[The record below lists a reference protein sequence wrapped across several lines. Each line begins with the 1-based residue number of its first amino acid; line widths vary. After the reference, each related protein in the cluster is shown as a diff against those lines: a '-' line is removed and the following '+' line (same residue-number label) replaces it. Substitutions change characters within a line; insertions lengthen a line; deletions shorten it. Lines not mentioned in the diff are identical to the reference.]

1 MENKSS
7 LKHVVRDIFIITG
20 SIIVASI
27 LSKSGTIGTLVS
39 ISGQFVIISSFIA
52 GAFFTSIFTLAPAA
66 VGLIAISKT
75 NSPLVVAGFGA
86 LGAMSIDYI
95 IISFIRK
102 DISEDLEKL
111 SNTTIRKHFIEAFHF
126 GFLRWVAFLAGL
138 FFVASP
144 LPDELGLFFIGVSR
158 VKGWMLPLI
167 FYIAHFI
174 GILGIISIANAIK

>member
-144 LPDELGLFFIGVSR
+144 LPDELGLTMMGLSKMKTSLFI
-158 VKGWMLPLI
+158 PLS
-167 FYIAHFI
+167 FSLNF
-174 GILGIISIANAIK
+174 LGIMTVGLIAKAL